1 MLNEENKIVSKC
13 IDCLPLVYI
22 ACPQENGG
30 TRVIM
35 APITAEQEEQLNNED
50 YIVIKDQFGQ
60 PFVVTD
66 NKCYAYGEL
75 DLSPKS
81 DNIRKI
87 AKSNWFKNLYVNII
101 MLSEY
106 DYETNTVTSDVEGGR
121 WYETDNVEIY
131 LPFLHAKIGKPER
144 VVIFRDDLDILGFR
158 KKKKAS
164 ANKVSNKYKNA
175 SKEYVRQY
183 NRNKTIAKR
192 KARVSTLQFKI
203 KK

>member
-1 MLNEENKIVSKC
+1 MLNEGNKIVSKC

-30 TRVIM
+30 ARVIM

-50 YIVIKDQFGQ
+50 YIIIKDQFGQ
-60 PFVVTD
+60 SFVVTD

-81 DNIRKI
+81 DNIKKI
-87 AKSNWFKNLYVNII
+87 GKSNWFKNLYINII

-121 WYETDNVEIY
+121 WYETDNVETY
-131 LPFLHAKIGKPER
+131 LPFLYAKIGKPER
-144 VVIFRDDLDILGFR
+144 VVIFRDDLDVLGFR
-158 KKKKAS
+158 KKKKTS
-164 ANKVSNKYKNA
+164 ANKVSNKYKSA

-192 KARVSTLQFKI
+192 KARVSILQFKI

>member
-1 MLNEENKIVSKC
+1 MLNEGNKIVSKC

-30 TRVIM
+30 ARVIM

-50 YIVIKDQFGQ
+50 YIIIKDQFEQ
-60 PFVVTD
+60 SFVVTD

-87 AKSNWFKNLYVNII
+87 AESNWFKNLYVNII

-121 WYETDNVEIY
+121 WYETDNVETY

-144 VVIFRDDLDILGFR
+144 VVIFRDDLDTLGF
-158 KKKKAS
+158 KKKRKTS
-164 ANKVSNKYKNA
+164 ANKVSNKYKSA

-183 NRNKTIAKR
+183 NRNKTIVKR

>member
-1 MLNEENKIVSKC
+1 MLNEGNKIVSKC

-30 TRVIM
+30 ARVIM

-50 YIVIKDQFGQ
+50 YIIIKDQFGQ
-60 PFVVTD
+60 SFVVTD

-87 AKSNWFKNLYVNII
+87 AESNWFKNLYINII

-121 WYETDNVEIY
+121 WYETDNVETY

-144 VVIFRDDLDILGFR
+144 VVIFRDDLDTLGF
-158 KKKKAS
+158 KKKRKTS
-164 ANKVSNKYKNA
+164 ANKVSNKYKSA
-175 SKEYVRQY
+175 SNEYVRQY

>member
-1 MLNEENKIVSKC
+1 MLNEGNKIVSKC

-30 TRVIM
+30 ARVIM

-50 YIVIKDQFGQ
+50 YIIIKDQFGQ
-60 PFVVTD
+60 SFVVTD

-121 WYETDNVEIY
+121 WYETDNVETY
-131 LPFLHAKIGKPER
+131 LPFLHAKIGKPKR
-144 VVIFRDDLDILGFR
+144 VVIFRDDLDTLGF
-158 KKKKAS
+158 KKKHKTN
-164 ANKVSNKYKNA
+164 ANKVSNKYKSA

>member
-30 TRVIM
+30 ARVIM

-50 YIVIKDQFGQ
+50 YIIIKDQFGQ
-60 PFVVTD
+60 SFVVTD

-121 WYETDNVEIY
+121 WYETDNVETY

-144 VVIFRDDLDILGFR
+144 VVIFRDDLDTLGF
-158 KKKKAS
+158 KKKRKTS
-164 ANKVSNKYKNA
+164 ANKVSNKYKSA

>member
-1 MLNEENKIVSKC
+1 MLNEGNKIVSKC

-30 TRVIM
+30 ARVIM

-50 YIVIKDQFGQ
+50 YIIIKDQFGQ
-60 PFVVTD
+60 SFVVTD
-66 NKCYAYGEL
+66 NKCYAYGDL

-121 WYETDNVEIY
+121 WYETDNIETY

-144 VVIFRDDLDILGFR
+144 VVIFRDDLDTLGF
-158 KKKKAS
+158 KKKHKTS
-164 ANKVSNKYKNA
+164 ANKVSNKYKSA

>member
-1 MLNEENKIVSKC
+1 MLNERNKIVSKC

-22 ACPQENGG
+22 ACPQENSGA
-30 TRVIM
+30 RVIM

-50 YIVIKDQFGQ
+50 YIIIKDQFGQ
-60 PFVVTD
+60 SFVVTD

-75 DLSPKS
+75 DLSPRS
-81 DNIRKI
+81 DNIKKI

-106 DYETNTVTSDVEGGR
+106 DYETNTVISDVEGGR
-121 WYETDNVEIY
+121 WYETDNVETY

-144 VVIFRDDLDILGFR
+144 VVIFRDDLDVLGFR
-158 KKKKAS
+158 KKHKTS
-164 ANKVSNKYKNA
+164 SNKIPNKYKNA

-192 KARVSTLQFKI
+192 KAKVSSLRFTI

>member
-1 MLNEENKIVSKC
+1 MLNEGNKIVSKC

-30 TRVIM
+30 ARVIM

-50 YIVIKDQFGQ
+50 YIIIKDQFGQ
-60 PFVVTD
+60 SFVVTD

-121 WYETDNVEIY
+121 WYETDNVETY

-144 VVIFRDDLDILGFR
+144 VVIFRDDLDTLGF
-158 KKKKAS
+158 KKKHKTN
-164 ANKVSNKYKNA
+164 ANKVSNKYKSA

-192 KARVSTLQFKI
+192 KAKVSTLQFKI